1 MMDKDILAEAGP
13 IKIARV
19 PKHTFRA
26 HIVENL
32 RDAILSGDIAPG
44 TQVVEMSLAEQF
56 GVSRGPLR
64 EAIRQLVE
72 EGLLVTIPYTGTHVT
87 ELSVEDVREIYSMR
101 IALEIFAFEQVWDRR
116 DAAFRRELNRRH
128 EALSATIDAGDDR
141 KSILAELDL
150 HGFVYEA
157 ARHRILLHH
166 WASLRGRLQL
176 YWAAHHRA
184 HGMRGPR
191 RDGHD
196 SYIEAAS
203 GSDLDALRAEIRT
216 HMLRGAKQTE
226 QFLRD
231 RSEQTEA
238 SKVVNE
244 LQTS

>member
-1 MMDKDILAEAGP
+1 MNDEVRLAAARP

-19 PKHTFRA
+19 PKNTFRA

-32 RDAILSGDIAPG
+32 RDAILSGDIPPG
-44 TQVVEMSLAEQF
+44 TQVVEMNLAEQF

-87 ELSVEDVREIYSMR
+87 ELSVDDVREIYSMR
-101 IALEIFAFEQVWDRR
+101 IALEIFAFEQVWDHRG
-116 DAAFRRELNRRH
+116 AAFRRELDRRH
-128 EALSATIDAGDDR
+128 AALSATIDAGNDHQ
-141 KSILAELDL
+141 SILAELDL
-150 HGFVYEA
+150 HGLVYEA
-157 ARHRILLHH
+157 TGHRILQHH

-196 SYIEAAS
+196 SYIEAAG

-226 QFLRD
+226 QFLGD
-231 RSEQTEA
+231 RPQPTAA
-238 SKVVNE
+238 SKFVKV
-244 LQTS
+244 LQAS